1 MKCKIYFVFLL
12 SFFCSYLP
20 AGAQD
25 TSSTCN
31 AAMVVLSN
39 SNDGVVVVSAVD
51 TGYRREHYWDF
62 GNGYGSGVFNHIRIA
77 GAAYR
82 SSGTYVIRHIIRDS
96 AAGCYDSS
104 SMSVFVHISQDSIPR
119 DSCGS
124 PVSFSFFADSA
135 NRQTIHFIPSPDSVG
150 YGYQWDFGDTT
161 TSLQRTPVHHYS
173 NGPSAFYNVTLTVI
187 RSAGTDTCRS
197 VASMLIFVQGSV
209 PDSGSAPNC
218 SIHFTYTR
226 NPYRTNEVYFHAQD
240 SSGRDSLVWT
250 ITPVSDSLHPVYLTG
265 PSPNYTFPD
274 SGCYIVRLTAI
285 DTLGCQSFDVQ
296 QICIDS
302 IPGGGNL
309 ITSYPNPVSDVANID
324 LTLTRDQSVRISV
337 YNSMGTLVRTKTIAG
352 SGGVNHISLAT
363 AGLGKGVYYI
373 QLAYG
378 NEIRRTRIQKL

>member
-1 MKCKIYFVFLL
+1 MRCKLYFLFILT
-12 SFFCSYLP
+12 FFCSYLP

-31 AAMVVLSN
+31 AGFIILSN
-39 SNDGVVVVSAVD
+39 SNNGVLVVSATD

-82 SSGTYVIRHIIRDS
+82 RTGTYVIRHIIRDS

-104 SMSVFVHISQDSIPR
+104 SRSVFVHILQ

-124 PVSFSFFADSA
+124 PISYSFFADSA

-150 YGYQWDFGDTT
+150 YAYQWDFGDTT
-161 TSLQRTPVHHYS
+161 TSFQRTPIHHYS
-173 NGPSAFYNVTLTVI
+173 NVPSAYYNVTLTVS
-187 RSAGTDTCRS
+187 RSVGTDTCRS

-209 PDSGSAPNC
+209 PDSGGAPNC

-226 NPYRTNEVYFHAQD
+226 NPDRTNEVYFHAQD
-240 SSGRDSLVWT
+240 SSGRDSLIWT
-250 ITPVSDSLHPVYLTG
+250 IMPVSDSLHMVYLTG

-274 SGCYIVRLTAI
+274 SGCYIVRLAAI
-285 DTLGCQSFDVQ
+285 DTLGCQSFDVR

-302 IPGGGNL
+302 IPGGGSNL
-309 ITSYPNPVSDVANID
+309 IMSYPNPASDVANID
-324 LTLTRDQSVRISV
+324 LKLTRDQPIHINI
-337 YNSMGTLVRTKTIAG
+337 YNSMGTLVQTKTVAG

-363 AGLGKGVYYI
+363 AGLRKGIYYI
-373 QLAYG
+373 ELEYG
-378 NEIRRTRIQKL
+378 QQIRRTRIQKL